1 MYPARVAMCNVEGGI
16 SAATVDHDNFGF
28 KTLLQ
33 LLDSREDSRQR
44 LRLIDFSKFLIVF
57 CCLGWAGTHLLM
69 FLSEKGTPSILS
81 SGLDTS

>member
-1 MYPARVAMCNVEGGI
+1 MCNVEGGV

-44 LRLIDFSKFLIVF
+44 LRLIEHRDDY
-57 CCLGWAGTHLLM
+57 GNTHPHSLTC
-69 FLSEKGTPSILS
+69 FQFNPS
-81 SGLDTS
+81 TSTRKRQFF